1 MNAAAAAATGDKFND
16 AATLCKSSICHDAH
30 HDSGTPT
37 SAQVLTS
44 MIDTTD
50 PTKILRAA
58 TGMLRD
64 AASKVAAQAKSSVIT
79 GTGNSTPTPTSPSIS
94 APSTPTPVVH
104 AAERSFWQRNFEYQA
119 PEDDLLH
126 GHISDAQLA
135 FYARNLLLTIAL
147 LAIVIMLWKF
157 CSSHR
162 CWQRRKQSKYAE
174 PMPLDYKAQLKM
186 KKKGQT

>member
-16 AATLCKSSICHDAH
+16 AATLCKSNICHD
-30 HDSGTPT
+30 DSGAPI
-37 SAQVLTS
+37 SAQVLSS

-64 AASKVAAQAKSSVIT
+64 AGSKVVAQAKSAVTTTS
-79 GTGNSTPTPTSPSIS
+79 GSNSTPTTIPSIS
-94 APSTPTPVVH
+94 APTPVVNSV
-104 AAERSFWQRNFEYQA
+104 ERSFWQRNFEYQA

-157 CSSHR
+157 CAAHR

-174 PMPLDYKAQLKM
+174 SMPLDYKAQLKM
-186 KKKGQT
+186 KKKVNSN